1 MNLIKA
7 YKNADDQQKLLE
19 PNKALMKAAAAG
31 DIEAAKKIVLSG
43 ADIYSESSRR
53 YCIITCSR

>member
-1 MNLIKA
+1 MK
-7 YKNADDQQKLLE
+7 QKLLE

-31 DIEAAKKIVLSG
+31 DIEAVKKIVLSG